1 MFSHQTRVFLGWT
14 LFVIFIVAC
23 FVEPYRAIL
32 KGYIYNEWYA
42 GFHSSFAPTLF
53 CSAMAWLIFVT
64 ENGHG
69 SIERSKNICRFFN
82 GAFLQI
88 S

>member
-1 MFSHQTRVFLGWT
+1 MFHPQTRVFLGWT

-23 FVEPYRAIL
+23 FVEPYRALL
-32 KGYIYNEWYA
+32 KGFVYNERYA

-53 CSAMAWLIFVT
+53 CSAIAWLIFVT
-64 ENGHG
+64 ENGPR
-69 SIERSKNICRFFN
+69 SIERSENIPELL
-82 GAFLQI
+82 LQI